1 MLRGEELMLEESKD
15 KEAGATG
22 SGNGA
27 SPLPSLAPVEPA
39 FPTKQETPNP
49 LLKQI
54 EAEFEIMNKKIDLFG
69 DRDKKFNDI
78 IEEYK
83 KRDVALVSKIEAYE
97 NDAKLDANSSLIKE
111 LIRLR
116 DLIES
121 KKDILPDSGHEEA
134 KALCDLFLMHLD
146 VSLNRCGVTAF
157 RLGSNK
163 FDSALQQGVPV
174 STNDKSK
181 DGLVARSL
189 KVGYYASFRLSGE
202 EKRRYL
208 VYETVAVF
216 KYQKGE
222 QK

>member
-1 MLRGEELMLEESKD
+1 MLEEPQD
-15 KEAGATG
+15 KKTGAIEPC
-22 SGNGA
+22 NGT
-27 SPLPSLAPVEPA
+27 SPLPSLTSVESGVTA
-39 FPTKQETPNP
+39 EQEPSK
-49 LLKQI
+49 LLMKQI
-54 EAEFEIMNKKIDLFG
+54 EAEFEIMNKKLDLLE
-69 DRDKKFNDI
+69 DRDKKFDDI

-83 KRDVALVSKIEAYE
+83 KRDVSLVSKIEAYE
-97 NDAKLDANSSLIKE
+97 NDAKLDSNLSLIKE

-121 KKDILPDSGHEEA
+121 KKDLLPNSGHEET
-134 KALCDLFLMHLD
+134 KTLCDLFLMHLD
-146 VSLNRCGVTAF
+146 VSLDRCGVTAF
-157 RLGSNK
+157 RVGSNK

-181 DGLVARSL
+181 NGQVAKSL
-189 KVGYYASFRLSGE
+189 KVGYYASFRFNGE